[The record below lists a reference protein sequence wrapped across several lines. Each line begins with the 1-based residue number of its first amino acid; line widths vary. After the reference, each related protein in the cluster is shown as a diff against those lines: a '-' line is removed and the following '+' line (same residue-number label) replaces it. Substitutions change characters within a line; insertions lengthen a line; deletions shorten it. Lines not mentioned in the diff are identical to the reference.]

1 MRADSELR
9 VARVGVKARRWRAVW
24 TAAAAAIG
32 WGAAVT
38 ILATCEAATGPRS
51 SHIVM
56 AYSGDTALIAG
67 TRTIPQVSITVNGS
81 PYSNP
86 HLVYRSSDTAVLSVV
101 VGTQGQDTLVARHI
115 GTATVSIQLVS
126 SVLAGGPPSITTT
139 FFVGP
144 KDVEFSRASL
154 TLGSLGDTITV
165 LPVAHD
171 ATGTEIDPSTYTVVW
186 SSSDTTIGRVTTKGR
201 ITAVANG
208 TATVR
213 AVIGA
218 DTAALPLTVQ
228 QKLAHFAITPSLP
241 VTLNALGA
249 DTTLSAAGRDS
260 LGNPMTGAAAT
271 AVWALQSVGVVTV
284 NASGRVHSVGNGT
297 TYVYATSGTTRDS
310 LQVTVQQQAA
320 RILVTAPSGFNIP
333 AVGGTLV
340 LTATAFDRN
349 NNPITDA
356 SPTLTSLDPG
366 IAQVNTATRT
376 VTGIAIGTAR
386 IAADEDLIADTVNVT
401 VANLPTK
408 LSLSVDSAVM
418 NSVGDTLRLTVTFT
432 NALGGTV
439 TGVPPTWFSSDTTI
453 LSVATQDG
461 RVVALRRGAA
471 RIIAT
476 YLTLADTAVITVTNA
491 PASIQ
496 ILAHTDTLH
505 SLGDTLTIPI
515 NIRNT
520 RNASVPSTSV
530 TWSVDNTG
538 IATVSPSGTVTGVS
552 VGRTTVRA
560 TSGILADSAAL
571 FVTNNPARVILNS
584 HLDTLTAR
592 GQMLTYRGTVTNRAG
607 QAITGDTVVWRS
619 TNAAV
624 ASVTSVAAN
633 TGLVTALAQGTTRI
647 IGSVG
652 SVADTATV
660 VFRNPTLVYVNNAT
674 LDTLHF
680 GTLKR
685 PYTHIQDGV
694 NGADPGDT
702 VFVRTGVGPYS
713 EAVVLNHDVTLEGDP
728 AAYRAGGND
737 PTKLPLLS
745 HDSGTAGITAI
756 TTARIV
762 IRTMAIRHTLDGPAI
777 YAKGAT
783 IAISNVFVNPS
794 GDPFNSG
801 RGIAVDS
808 TGRSSIDSSAVTNVK
823 AYGFRYHGV
832 VTGSLTNSSVHTVV
846 AAEAGTTGAGVEVLY
861 GSSDIISTNLVLTTA
876 GPEILLDSTAAATA
890 TANNLAGQ
898 AQLMRVL
905 AVTGATQVTNNTFNT
920 KAQAGDPNTG
930 DSQTDGRSALELN
943 ASPGVFV
950 FGNSFS
956 DNPGTTSHMDAIR
969 LIGTRGTAGP
979 AVLQRN
985 TFQGGRYSV
994 RSELSTWLLQL
1005 SHSTNAAVGVVL
1017 SNADSVTLDTDTLTS
1032 AVTNCVQAT
1041 GSSVQL
1047 AVTHGLFTQCG
1058 PTGNAAIE
1066 FNAPGATVDI
1076 NSGVT
1081 FAGAGQRAI
1090 EVNGAHHAFVIGNTM
1105 AGGSPEGTVN
1115 GSASVGGIDL
1125 QADSVTVVRN
1135 AVTGY
1140 PSYSALALDGTAVRA
1155 DSNFI
1160 SQNRIGIRA
1169 GVISALEARTND
1181 IFDNDSVGV
1190 VNEQAA
1196 GISIPNNWWGDSLG
1210 PRRSPVPAAVGDSA
1224 DGNIAFTPLA
1234 NVPLN
1239 AGTRPG
1245 LPLRK
1250 VFGGGQSATQ
1260 STTLPEPFAVRVVD
1274 AVGRPVAGVDVV
1286 FTVTPGGAM
1295 FGGGS
1300 GTQTVST
1307 NSSGLAEAVLTLGP
1321 PGTYTVTATNSTVGS
1336 VTFTAAATP

>member
-1 MRADSELR
+1 MRADTELR
-9 VARVGVKARRWRAVW
+9 VARSGVKAGRRRGIW
-24 TAAAAAIG
+24 TAVAAALG
-32 WGAAVT
+32 WGAAVMM
-38 ILATCEAATGPRS
+38 LATCEAATAPRS

-56 AYSGDTALIAG
+56 VYSGDTALIAG
-67 TRTIPQVSITVNGS
+67 THTVPDVSITVNGE

-86 HLVYRSSDTAVLSVV
+86 HLVFRSSDTAVLSVAT
-101 VGTQGQDTLVARHI
+101 GAQGQDTLVARQI
-115 GTATVSIQLVS
+115 GTATVTSQLVS
-126 SVLAGGPPSITTT
+126 SVLAGGPPTITTT

-144 KDVEFSRASL
+144 KDVEFPRAALS
-154 TLGSLGDTITV
+154 LGSLGDTITLV
-165 LPVAHD
+165 PIAHD
-171 ATGTEIDPSTYTVVW
+171 ASGTQIDPSTYTVVW
-186 SSSDTTIGRVTTKGR
+186 SSSDTTISRVTTKGR

-218 DTAALPLTVQ
+218 DTAALPVTVQ
-228 QKLAHFAITPSLP
+228 QKLAQFVISPPLS

-249 DTTLSAAGRDS
+249 DTTLSATGRDS
-260 LGNPMTGAAAT
+260 LGNPMPASAAVAT
-271 AVWALQSVGVVTV
+271 WGVQSVGIVTV
-284 NASGRVHSVGNGT
+284 NASGRVQAVSNGT
-297 TYVYATSGTTRDS
+297 TYVYAISGATKDS

-320 RILVTAPSGFNIP
+320 RIVVTAPNGLNIP

-340 LTATAFDRN
+340 LTATSFDRN
-349 NNPITDA
+349 NNPVTIA
-356 SPTLTSLDPG
+356 SPTLVSLDPG
-366 IAQVNTATRT
+366 TAQVNSPTRT

-386 IAADEDLIADTVNVT
+386 IVADQDLVADTVKVT

-432 NALGGTV
+432 NALGSTI
-439 TGVPPTWFSSDTTI
+439 TGLSPVWFSSDTTI

-476 YLTLADTAVITVTNA
+476 YMTLADTAVITVTNA

-515 NIRNT
+515 NVRNS
-520 RNASVPSTSV
+520 RNAPLPSTSV
-530 TWSVDNTG
+530 TWSVDNTT
-538 IATVSPSGTVTGVS
+538 IATVSPSGTVTAHA

-560 TSGILADSAAL
+560 TNGILADSAAL
-571 FVTNNPARVILNS
+571 FVTNNPSRVVLNS

-592 GQMLTYRGTVTNRAG
+592 GQTLIYTATVTNRAG
-607 QAITGDTVVWRS
+607 QAITGDTIVWRS
-619 TNAAV
+619 TNATV
-624 ASVTSVAAN
+624 ASVTSIAPNA
-633 TGLVTALAQGTTRI
+633 GLVTALAQGTTRI

-652 SVADTATV
+652 TVADSATV
-660 VFRNPTLVYVNNAT
+660 VFRNPTLVYVDNST

-685 PYTHIQDGV
+685 PFAHIQDGV
-694 NGADPGDT
+694 NAADPGDT
-702 VFVRTGVGPYS
+702 VFVRTGSGPYS
-713 EAVVLNHDVTLEGDP
+713 ESVVLNHDVTVEGDP
-728 AAYRAGGND
+728 TAYRAAGND

-745 HDSGTAGITAI
+745 HDTGTAGITAT

-762 IRTMAIRHTLDGPAI
+762 IRTLAIRHTLDGAAIYGKGPAI
-777 YAKGAT
+777 V
-783 IAISNVFVNPS
+783 ISNVFVNPA

-801 RGIAVDS
+801 RGIAIDS
-808 TGRSSIDSSAVTNVK
+808 TSRSSIDSSGVTNVK

-832 VTGSLTNSSVHTVV
+832 VTGSITNSAVHGVV

-861 GSSDIISTNLVLTTA
+861 GSSDLISTNLVRTTA
-876 GPEILLDSTAAATA
+876 GPEILLDSTASVTA
-890 TANNLAGQ
+890 TANNVAGQ

-905 AVTGATQVTNNTFNT
+905 AATGATQVTNNTFNT
-920 KAQAGDPNTG
+920 RAQSGDPNTG

-956 DNPGTTSHMDAIR
+956 DNPGTTSLMDGIR
-969 LIGTRGTAGP
+969 LIGSRGAAGP

-985 TFQGGRYSV
+985 TFQGGRFSV

-1017 SNADSVTLDTDTLTS
+1017 SNADSVTLDTDTLAS

-1041 GSSVQL
+1041 GNNVQL
-1047 AVTHGLFTQCG
+1047 AVTRGLYTQCG
-1058 PTGNAAIE
+1058 PAGNAAIE
-1066 FNAPGATVDI
+1066 FNAPGAAVDV

-1081 FAGAGQRAI
+1081 FAGAAQRAI
-1090 EVNGAHHAFVIGNTM
+1090 EVNGARHAFVIGNTM
-1105 AGGSPEGTVN
+1105 TGGSPEGPVN
-1115 GSASVGGIDL
+1115 GSASVGVIDL

-1140 PSYSALALDGTAVRA
+1140 PSYSAVALDGTMVRA

-1160 SQNRIGIRA
+1160 SQNRVGIRA
-1169 GVISALEARTND
+1169 GAISALEARTND

-1190 VNEQAA
+1190 VNQQAA

-1210 PRRSPVPAAVGDSA
+1210 PRRDVVPTAAGDSA
-1224 DGNIAFTPLA
+1224 DGNIVFTPLA

-1245 LPLRK
+1245 MPLRK
-1250 VFGGGQSATQ
+1250 VFGNGQSASQ
-1260 STTLPEPFAVRVVD
+1260 GTTLAAPFTVRVVD
-1274 AVGRPVAGVDVV
+1274 AAGRPVAGVDVV

-1300 GTQTVST
+1300 ATQTVST
-1307 NSSGLAEAVLTLGP
+1307 NSSGLAEAVLTLGQ

-1336 VTFTAAATP
+1336 VTFTATATP